1 MLRIEDILSVLF
13 FLLKPNLLDLL
24 LFVPF
29 DEILARLLVAA
40 RCLRTVD
47 GESSISP
54 DAREKLVEEPAV
66 IPLASTKFLSF
77 GTSDAF
83 VLAISSAFVCA
94 MFPEGLVG
102 KTQKPMTMKEQRNA
116 EL

>member
-1 MLRIEDILSVLF
+1 MLRIEDILSVGC

-40 RCLRTVD
+40 RCLCTVD
-47 GESSISP
+47 TESTISP

-66 IPLASTKFLSF
+66 TSALADEFL
-77 GTSDAF
+77 
-83 VLAISSAFVCA
+83 LPISSTFVCA
-94 MFPEGLVG
+94 MLPEDFVG
-102 KTQKPMTMKEQRNA
+102 KTQKAIAMKEQRNA